1 MKKFR
6 FSLESVL
13 DYKQQALDSLKREH
27 SAIVAQVKA
36 QEDYLAGLESD
47 YREMDAEFCQRKL
60 EGIAVLDAMRYEQ
73 YLRAMERQ
81 IQQAILR
88 LEDLRR
94 LEEAKRAEV
103 VSAKQD
109 TSAIEKLKDKKL
121 DSRRARRLRSTSS
134 SPRPA
139 QWPPCR
145 WRNRFIVYIAE
156 KGVGPVSSE

>member
-27 SAIVAQVKA
+27 GANVAQVQA

-121 DSRRARRLRSTSS
+121 DSYNKAVQKSEEAMIDEFVSTTRAMAALQM
-134 SPRPA
+134 A
-139 QWPPCR
+139 
-145 WRNRFIVYIAE
+145 
-156 KGVGPVSSE
+156 

>member
-121 DSRRARRLRSTSS
+121 DSYNKAVQKSEEAMIDEFVSTTRAMAALQM
-134 SPRPA
+134 A
-139 QWPPCR
+139 
-145 WRNRFIVYIAE
+145 
-156 KGVGPVSSE
+156 

>member
-27 SAIVAQVKA
+27 GAVVAQVKA

-60 EGIAVLDAMRYEQ
+60 EGIAILDAMRYEQ

-103 VSAKQD
+103 VSAKPT

-121 DSRRARRLRSTSS
+121 DSYNKAVQKSEEAMIDEFVSTTRAMAALQT
-134 SPRPA
+134 A
-139 QWPPCR
+139 
-145 WRNRFIVYIAE
+145 
-156 KGVGPVSSE
+156 

>member
-27 SAIVAQVKA
+27 GAIVAQVKA

-121 DSRRARRLRSTSS
+121 DSYNKAVCFAAAPSLVSPVRAGTVRSAAVRAS
-134 SPRPA
+134 SPYWGAMPR
-139 QWPPCR
+139 
-145 WRNRFIVYIAE
+145 
-156 KGVGPVSSE
+156 

>member
-27 SAIVAQVKA
+27 GAIVAQVKA

-60 EGIAVLDAMRYEQ
+60 EGIAILDAMRYEQ

-81 IQQAILR
+81 IQQAVYR
-88 LEDLRR
+88 LEELRR

-121 DSRRARRLRSTSS
+121 DSYNKAVQKSEEAMIDEFVSTTRAMAALQT
-134 SPRPA
+134 A
-139 QWPPCR
+139 
-145 WRNRFIVYIAE
+145 
-156 KGVGPVSSE
+156 

>member
-13 DYKQQALDSLKREH
+13 DYKQQALDSLKREYG
-27 SAIVAQVKA
+27 AIVAQVKA

-121 DSRRARRLRSTSS
+121 DSYNKAVQKSEEATIDEFVSTTRAMAALQT
-134 SPRPA
+134 A
-139 QWPPCR
+139 
-145 WRNRFIVYIAE
+145 
-156 KGVGPVSSE
+156 

>member
-27 SAIVAQVKA
+27 GAIVAQVKA

-121 DSRRARRLRSTSS
+121 DSYNKAVQESEEAMIDEFVSTTRAMAALQM
-134 SPRPA
+134 A
-139 QWPPCR
+139 
-145 WRNRFIVYIAE
+145 
-156 KGVGPVSSE
+156 